1 MLRSNKAL
9 KAAVLMPVSLLVSCV
24 IVLLMLFAS
33 GGYIQELF
41 ERSGTSQ
48 QIPLLEHTAKYTLH
62 HVAFINDSRSG
73 TYSYDVTDKTISP
86 QELTEREGGS
96 LHEVYQEG

>member
-1 MLRSNKAL
+1 MLRSSKAF
-9 KAAVLMPVSLLVSCV
+9 KAAVLVPLSLLVSCW
-24 IVLLMLFAS
+24 IVLSALFVS

-62 HVAFINDSRSG
+62 VAFTNDSRSG
-73 TYSYDVTDKTISP
+73 TYSYDVTDKTITS
-86 QELTEREGGS
+86 QELAEREGGS